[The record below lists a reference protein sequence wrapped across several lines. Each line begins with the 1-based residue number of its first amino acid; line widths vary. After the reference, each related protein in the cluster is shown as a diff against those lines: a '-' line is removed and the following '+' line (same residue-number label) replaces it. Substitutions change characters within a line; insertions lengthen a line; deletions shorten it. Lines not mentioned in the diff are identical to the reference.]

1 MRLVF
6 RMWCLTA
13 AICALGVCGRGQSR
27 PGASGADPQTAPHQ
41 DKAEV
46 GPVREIG
53 KGGEDIGIGAARG
66 TADVAKGTAG
76 AIGNLAHGSVGS
88 AVASFG
94 KGAGGLAK
102 NVAVGTGKGVAWI
115 GRGIGG
121 EFKKL

>member
-1 MRLVF
+1 
-6 RMWCLTA
+6 MWCLMA
-13 AICALGVCGRGQSR
+13 VICALGVCAWGQSP
-27 PGASGADPQTAPHQ
+27 PGASVADAQTIPHQ
-41 DKAEV
+41 DKTEV
-46 GPVREIG
+46 GPVKEIG

-76 AIGNLAHGSVGS
+76 AIGNLAHGSVGG

-94 KGAGGLAK
+94 KGAGGCAK
-102 NVAVGTGKGVAWI
+102 NVAVGTGKGVAWV